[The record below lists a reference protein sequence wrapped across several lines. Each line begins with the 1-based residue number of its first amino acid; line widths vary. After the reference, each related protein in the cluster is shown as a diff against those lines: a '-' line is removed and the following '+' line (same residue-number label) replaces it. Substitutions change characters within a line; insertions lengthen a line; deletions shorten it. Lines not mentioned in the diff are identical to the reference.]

1 MENVVSYRD
10 IIKCVLCH
18 DSPCTKACPYN
29 LDPGKI
35 IRSLRFANYKGAL
48 EKLDS
53 ACLNCSAP
61 CEKSCVVGSD
71 FSIKKLLSNLYLKRN
86 ELDID
91 YKKADISSDICG
103 IEIENP
109 FLLSSSVVASSYDM
123 CKRAFEAGWSAVS
136 FKTICLM
143 DIHEASPRFSAVKGL
158 DGSITAF
165 KNIEQL
171 SDHSVVENFE
181 IFKRLKKEFPKKFL
195 LVSIM
200 GRDEKEWAYLAK
212 ESEKAGA
219 DALELNFS
227 CPNMTKDGTGSDV
240 GQIPELVEKYT
251 RAVTS
256 VVKIPVI
263 AKLTPN
269 VMTMSPAALAAK
281 RGGAQ
286 GIAAINTIK
295 SITELNMIQKVYTS
309 KKINKIS
316 VGGLSGQ
323 AVKPIALRFIAELAQ
338 NKELKD
344 MHISAMGGIYNYE
357 DALMFL
363 SLGAGSLQI
372 TTAVMEYGYRIIEDL
387 VEGLQFFVA
396 ATGHTNLK
404 EMLGTNLSNIV
415 DVNEIERDVV
425 VYPKFERD
433 KCLHCGRCYISC
445 RDGGHQAIK
454 FDEKRMPILDPKK
467 CVGCHLCVIVCPN
480 QAIVSSEIKIKKKT
494 DK

>member
-1 MENVVSYRD
+1 M
-10 IIKCVLCH
+10 
-18 DSPCTKACPYN
+18 
-29 LDPGKI
+29 
-35 IRSLRFANYKGAL
+35 
-48 EKLDS
+48 
-53 ACLNCSAP
+53 
-61 CEKSCVVGSD
+61 
-71 FSIKKLLSNLYLKRN
+71 
-86 ELDID
+86 
-91 YKKADISSDICG
+91 
-103 IEIENP
+103 
-109 FLLSSSVVASSYDM
+109 
-123 CKRAFEAGWSAVS
+123 
-136 FKTICLM
+136 M
-143 DIHEASPRFSAVKGL
+143 DIHEASPRFSALKGL
-158 DGSITAF
+158 DGTITAF

-171 SDHSVVENFE
+171 SDHSVIENLE
-181 IFKRLKKEFPKKFL
+181 IFKRLKTEFPNKFL

-200 GRDEKEWAYLAK
+200 GRDEDEWAYLAK

-269 VMTMSPAALAAK
+269 VVAMSPAGIAAK
-281 RGGAQ
+281 KGGAK

-295 SITELNMIQKVYTS
+295 SITELNMVEKVYS
-309 KKINKIS
+309 CKKVDKFS

-338 NKELKD
+338 NEELKD

-363 SLGAGSLQI
+363 SLGAGSVQI

-387 VEGLQFFVA
+387 VEGLQFFVSA
-396 ATGHTNLK
+396 CGFNSLK
-404 EMLGTNLSNIV
+404 EMLGKNVNNVV

-425 VYPKFERD
+425 VYPKFDRS

-445 RDGGHQAIK
+445 RDGGHQAITL
-454 FDEKRMPILDPKK
+454 DGNRNPILDVKK
-467 CVGCHLCVIVCPN
+467 CVGCHLCTIVCPN
-480 QAIVSSEIKIKKKT
+480 QTITASDVKVKK
-494 DK
+494 